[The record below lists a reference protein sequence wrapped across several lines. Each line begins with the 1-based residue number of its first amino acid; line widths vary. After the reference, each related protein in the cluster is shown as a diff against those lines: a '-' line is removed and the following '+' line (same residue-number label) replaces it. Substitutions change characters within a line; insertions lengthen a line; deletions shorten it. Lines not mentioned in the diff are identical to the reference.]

1 MPETTLTPA
10 EFIKAGEELFGEDW
24 REAMV
29 DEVEIS
35 IITIWRYASGKYPIP
50 RKVELAIKGLLLEK
64 QNASPEGW
72 LRCLEARTKIRSA
85 MKERKSR
92 L

>member
-29 DEVEIS
+29 DELEIS
-35 IITIWRYASGKYPIP
+35 IITIWRYATGKFPIP
-50 RKVELAIKGLLLEK
+50 RKVEWAIKGLLAEK
-64 QNASPEGW
+64 QKISPEGW
-72 LRCLEARTKIRSA
+72 LRCLETRRQIRSA
-85 MKERKSR
+85 LKERKSR